1 MIDTIKIIFKS
12 KTLMFAL
19 ILALFGVIEMNVQVF
34 SVYMTPQMFGF
45 FSIGISVIVA
55 ILRIVTTLPLDKK

>member
-1 MIDTIKIIFKS
+1 MDMIKIIFKS

-19 ILALFGVIEMNVQVF
+19 ILAVFGVVEMNVKVF

-55 ILRIVTTLPLDKK
+55 VLRIVTTLPLDKK

>member
-1 MIDTIKIIFKS
+1 MMNTIMVIFKS

-19 ILALFGVIEMNVQVF
+19 VLAIFGVIEMNVKVF
-34 SVYMTPQMFGF
+34 SVYMTPTMFGF

>member
-1 MIDTIKIIFKS
+1 MDMIKIIFKS

-19 ILALFGVIEMNVQVF
+19 ALAIFGVVEMNVKVF

-45 FSIGISVIVA
+45 FSIGISIIVA

>member
-1 MIDTIKIIFKS
+1 MNMIMTIFKS

-19 ILALFGVIEMNVQVF
+19 ILAIFGVVEMNVKVF
-34 SVYMTPQMFGF
+34 SVYMTPTMFGF

-55 ILRIVTTLPLDKK
+55 ILRIATTLPLDKK